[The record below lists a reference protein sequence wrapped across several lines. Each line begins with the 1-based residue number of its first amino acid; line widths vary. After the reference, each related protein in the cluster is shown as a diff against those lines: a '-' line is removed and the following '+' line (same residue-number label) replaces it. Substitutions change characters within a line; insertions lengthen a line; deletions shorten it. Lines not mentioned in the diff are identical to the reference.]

1 MEKLVGI
8 FIFKYLSK
16 RVKNNKD
23 AEIVM
28 KGVLLKN
35 IPA

>member
-16 RVKNNKD
+16 RVKTHKE